1 MKYYV
6 DMDKL
11 KYDGEDLIH
20 HAQNNIGPKYDEMM
34 SLLKNFEWEGDARNV
49 FDENYKKMIK
59 KIKDIEEVIVKLG
72 AFMVTCSEQYDKTD
86 QQLMVRWQ
94 ENIDKYSKKTN
105 N

>member
-34 SLLKNFEWEGDARNV
+34 NFEWEGDARNV
-49 FDENYKKMIK
+49 FDNNYKKMIK
-59 KIKDIEEVIVKLG
+59 KIKDIEDVIVKLG
-72 AFMVTCSEQYDKTD
+72 AFMVTCSEQYGETD
-86 QQLMVRWQ
+86 QQLMVKWQ
-94 ENIDKYSKKTN
+94 ENIEKYSN
-105 N
+105 NRN